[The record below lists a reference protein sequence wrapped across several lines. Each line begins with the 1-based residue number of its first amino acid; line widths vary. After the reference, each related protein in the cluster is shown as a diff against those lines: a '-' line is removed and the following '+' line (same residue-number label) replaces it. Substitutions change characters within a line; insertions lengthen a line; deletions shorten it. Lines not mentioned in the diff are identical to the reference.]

1 MNLLCSQKDLDA
13 TVLQQGALPSET
25 TDPKTNDYNFLFV
38 LQVFTQLQSVISDAS
53 VSLHLVEVSPVL
65 SQIQAQELTRTHSHE
80 VDNADAPVYCSGETA
95 TGLPVSWYRRL
106 EDVPAGTRGEVLW
119 VVRQDVPTGSLSLQV
134 SASSWLTSSLT
145 LFPST
150 SLR

>member
-1 MNLLCSQKDLDA
+1 MFNLLCIQKVSEA
-13 TVLQQGALPSET
+13 TVLQQGALLSET
-25 TDPKTNDYNFLFV
+25 TGPKTNDYNLFV
-38 LQVFTQLQSVISDAS
+38 LQVFTQLHSVIGDAS

-65 SQIQAQELTRTHSHE
+65 SRIQAKELTRNCSHE
-80 VDNADAPVYCSGETA
+80 VYNADAPVYCSGETA

-106 EDVPAGTRGEVLW
+106 EDVPAGIRREVLW

-134 SASSWLTSSLT
+134 SASSWLTSSST

-150 SLR
+150 NLR